1 MLLAGTE
8 FELLDQSGN
17 HVATATTDESG
28 VAAFSGLTPGSYTV
42 VEATPPQGFKL
53 SENPFQSVTVT
64 AGITAEVT
72 YVNKPILGRIRIIK
86 TDTVTERPLPG
97 AVFTITQLSGPD
109 AYDTNESD
117 LISITITTDAQG
129 VAETGLLPWGEY
141 EITETGVPDGYIDSG
156 FTATVWIN

>member
-28 VAAFSGLTPGSYTV
+28 VATFSGLAPGSYTV

-64 AGITAEVT
+64 AGIIGSDPSPVQS
-72 YVNKPILGRIRIIK
+72 PFGR
-86 TDTVTERPLPG
+86 L
-97 AVFTITQLSGPD
+97 F
-109 AYDTNESD
+109 
-117 LISITITTDAQG
+117 
-129 VAETGLLPWGEY
+129 
-141 EITETGVPDGYIDSG
+141 YI
-156 FTATVWIN
+156 